1 MNYLLVSVLLTCATL
16 SAQQQAQQTPR
27 AQAQQEALDKA
38 KEAVKNFRKKATCQE
53 YGNFVIYMES
63 AYRSWYQAVNP
74 EVQLRDK
81 LTPAALDLVKTLKN
95 NMRPFEQK
103 PAEGLLGASRLSEAG
118 DQAYQEQLIPYAKT
132 LQCVDFDQVP
142 ETRYL

>member
-16 SAQQQAQQTPR
+16 SAQQQAQQAPR

-38 KEAVKNFRKKATCQE
+38 EKAISNFHTDATRQE

-74 EVQLRDK
+74 EIQLRDK
-81 LTPAALDLVKTLKN
+81 LTPAALDLVETLKN
-95 NMRPFEQK
+95 SMRPFEQQPPK
-103 PAEGLLGASRLSEAG
+103 GLMGASKLSEAG
-118 DQAYQEQLIPYAKT
+118 DQAYQKRLIPYAKT
-132 LQCVDFDQVP
+132 LQYVGFDQLP
-142 ETRYL
+142 ETRYR

>member
-16 SAQQQAQQTPR
+16 SAQQQAQQTPNT
-27 AQAQQEALDKA
+27 QAQQEAVGKA
-38 KEAVKNFRKKATCQE
+38 KEAIKNFRKNATCQE
-53 YGNFVIYMES
+53 YFDFVTYMEN

-74 EVQLRDK
+74 EIQLRDK

-95 NMRPFEQK
+95 SMRPFEQK
-103 PAEGLLGASRLSEAG
+103 PAEGLLGASKLSEAG

>member
-1 MNYLLVSVLLTCATL
+1 MNYLLVSILLTCATL

-27 AQAQQEALDKA
+27 AQAVDKA
-38 KEAVKNFRKKATCQE
+38 KEAVRNFRNKAICQE
-53 YGNFVIYMES
+53 YGDFVIYMES

-74 EVQLRDK
+74 EIQLRDK
-81 LTPAALDLVKTLKN
+81 LTPAALDLVKTVRN
-95 NMRPFEQK
+95 VMRPFEQK
-103 PAEGLLGASRLSEAG
+103 PPEGLLGASKLSEAG